1 MEDADILTKKR
12 DNSHGCSSYLL
23 SSESLGDHQFGL
35 STPNFGEALTSS
47 YFNSPSSSEKVV
59 HPGTRLDSLQDL
71 TELTLDLD
79 DSDRELSKQKCSQR
93 SPFHPE
99 DRIAGL
105 RCGKQHLDILSDLL
119 ALGCTSICEK
129 ICSYMKAQDLY
140 RFVLCKLLDFIVVL
154 CSLQIWLCQLQMEK
168 ENCGTPHFQNSS
180 SYDEVTTFPLREINL
195 KLSQRQSQDQQNKAS
210 KTPKSQIC
218 SCHSI
223 TPQTNNE
230 LRPCP
235 KCTSPSTVSKSHN
248 GHFQCQKCGLRFCP
262 TCLRYTE
269 QHVKSKKCYGLS
281 TAQFERLGPRKCEK
295 NIVGHKKTKY
305 RLRRL

>member
-79 DSDRELSKQKCSQR
+79 DSDRESSKQKCSQR

-140 RFVLCKLLDFIVVL
+140 RFVQIIRFHCCPLQFTGMDM
-154 CSLQIWLCQLQMEK
+154 LQISCRVLNLVSSHDISDKKKKKEK
-168 ENCGTPHFQNSS
+168 SS
-180 SYDEVTTFPLREINL
+180 
-195 KLSQRQSQDQQNKAS
+195 
-210 KTPKSQIC
+210 
-218 SCHSI
+218 
-223 TPQTNNE
+223 
-230 LRPCP
+230 
-235 KCTSPSTVSKSHN
+235 
-248 GHFQCQKCGLRFCP
+248 
-262 TCLRYTE
+262 
-269 QHVKSKKCYGLS
+269 
-281 TAQFERLGPRKCEK
+281 
-295 NIVGHKKTKY
+295 
-305 RLRRL
+305 